1 MTKKHFHS
9 LEALRFF
16 AFFKVYLLHVPLQG
30 DFPIFSYLKGGGGIG
45 VSFFFV
51 LSGFLITYLLAFEKL
66 SKGQINVKNF
76 MIRRSLRI
84 WPLFYLLVILA
95 FILPYDFKNLIG
107 FHMNGGGYDLDWR
120 YSFTFLENYRML
132 LLDNWPKTT
141 PLSVFWSLC
150 IEEHFYIFWVIN
162 FFIIPTKHI
171 FKFLI
176 SGFLIAWTARFFD
189 PYIFNNQTINTNDL
203 FTNIDFFASGGIL
216 GYLVAKDYDAV
227 SIFILNISNWVKRII
242 LLFVVLI
249 VIFQSELLPYEPGT
263 IFFLF
268 RSSII
273 AILFTLVIA
282 IFIPLESK
290 LRIKNKALAYLGSIS
305 YGLYIFHII
314 YIHLLFQYFLH
325 INVKLDNWITISLFM
340 FATLTASIITSALS
354 YHFFEKKFLLL
365 RDRWSFEK

>member
-30 DFPIFSYLKGGGGIG
+30 EFPIFSFFKGGGGIG

-66 SKGQINVKNF
+66 SKGQINVQNF

-95 FILPYDFKNLIG
+95 FILPYDFKSLIG
-107 FHMNGGGYDLDWR
+107 FHMNGGGYELDWR

-150 IEEHFYIFWVIN
+150 IEEHFYIVWVLS
-162 FFIIPTKHI
+162 FYLLPSKHLL
-171 FKFLI
+171 KFLV
-176 SGFLIAWTARFFD
+176 SGFFIAWTARFFD
-189 PYIFNNQTINTNDL
+189 PYLFPNETINTNDL
-203 FTNIDFFASGGIL
+203 FTNIDFFSTGGIL
-216 GYLVAKDYDAV
+216 GYFVAKDYDRVANFV
-227 SIFILNISNWVKRII
+227 LSINDWIKRGV
-242 LLFVVLI
+242 LLSVVL
-249 VIFQSELLPYEPGT
+249 VVVFQNKLLPYEPTT

-273 AILFTLVIA
+273 AVLFTSVIA
-282 IFIPLESK
+282 IFVPLDSK
-290 LRIKNKALAYLGSIS
+290 LRIKNKVLAYLGTIS

-314 YIHLLFQYFLH
+314 YIHLLFQYFIYLE
-325 INVKLDNWITISLFM
+325 IKLDNWFTLSFFM
-340 FATLTASIITSALS
+340 FATLTASILTSAIS
-354 YHFFEKKFLLL
+354 YHYFEKKFLML
-365 RDRWSFEK
+365 RNKWTA

>member
-16 AFFKVYLLHVPLQG
+16 AFFKVYLLHIPLQG

-66 SKGQINVKNF
+66 SKGKINVKNF
-76 MIRRSLRI
+76 MVRRSLRI

-95 FILPYDFKNLIG
+95 YLLPYDFKSLIG

-132 LLDNWPKTT
+132 FLDNWPKTT

-150 IEEHFYIFWVIN
+150 IEEHFYIFWVVS
-162 FFIIPTKHI
+162 FFILPSKHL

-176 SGFLIAWTARFFD
+176 SGFLIAWVARYFD
-189 PYIFNNQTINTNDL
+189 PYLFPNETINTNDL

-216 GYLVAKDYDAV
+216 GFLVAKDYDKV
-227 SIFILNISNWVKRII
+227 SNFILNINNWMKRLF
-242 LLFVVLI
+242 LLTVVLI
-249 VIFQSELLPYEPGT
+249 VIFQSVVLPYEPGT

-282 IFIPLESK
+282 IFIPMESK
-290 LRIKNKALAYLGSIS
+290 LRIKSKVLAYLGTIS
-305 YGLYIFHII
+305 YGLYVFHII
-314 YIHLLFQYFLH
+314 YIHLLFQLFIHLD
-325 INVKLDNWITISLFM
+325 IKLDNWFTLSFYMLT
-340 FATLTASIITSALS
+340 TLTASIITSAIS
-354 YHFFEKKFLLL
+354 YRYFEKKFLLL
-365 RDRWSFEK
+365 RDRWRFN